1 MKVNKTV
8 IAASKVIF
16 YVNYFKIV
24 EHHKQKKKKE
34 VSIAPFYYQWYIYI
48 SQKTMS
54 TNKLGKKAA
63 FNITDGNINI
73 IA

>member
-24 EHHKQKKKKE
+24 EHHIQKRKKRSKDCTVLLSMIHLYFTKNDVYKQTRKKGR
-34 VSIAPFYYQWYIYI
+34 I
-48 SQKTMS
+48 
-54 TNKLGKKAA
+54 
-63 FNITDGNINI
+63 
-73 IA
+73 